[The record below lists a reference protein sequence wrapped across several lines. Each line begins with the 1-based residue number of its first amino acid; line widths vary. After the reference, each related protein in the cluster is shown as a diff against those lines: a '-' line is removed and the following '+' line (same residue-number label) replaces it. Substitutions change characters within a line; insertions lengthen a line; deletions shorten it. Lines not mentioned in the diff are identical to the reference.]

1 MKERIKQLRKR
12 ERMTQAELAFVCGYK
27 SKSIVTLWESGARK
41 PSVDKLPVL
50 AKTLRT
56 TIGYLVTGDPRS

>member
-12 ERMTQAELAFVCGYK
+12 EKMTQTELTFVCEYK
-27 SKSIVTLWESGARK
+27 NKSIITLWESGARK

>member
-1 MKERIKQLRKR
+1 MNERIKELRKR
-12 ERMTQAELAFVCGYK
+12 EKMTQAELAFLCGYPH
-27 SKSIVTLWESGARK
+27 KSIVSMWEKGIRK

>member
-1 MKERIKQLRKR
+1 MNERIKKLRKR
-12 ERMTQAELAFVCGYK
+12 ENMTQAELAFVCGYK
-27 SKSIVTLWESGARK
+27 NKSIVALWENGSRK

>member
-1 MKERIKQLRKR
+1 
-12 ERMTQAELAFVCGYK
+12 MTQAELAFVCGYK
-27 SKSIVTLWESGARK
+27 NKSIVTLWENGSRK